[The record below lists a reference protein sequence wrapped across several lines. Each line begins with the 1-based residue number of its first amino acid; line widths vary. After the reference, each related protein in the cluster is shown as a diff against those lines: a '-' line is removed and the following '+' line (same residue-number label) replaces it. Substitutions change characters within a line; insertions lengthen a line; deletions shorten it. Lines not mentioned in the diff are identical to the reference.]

1 MAAGLMSVILRLLI
15 WKGDILPPRD
25 VCDNLGES
33 PENHAEF
40 KKEKAEE
47 GNGSPL

>member
-1 MAAGLMSVILRLLI
+1 ME
-15 WKGDILPPRD
+15 GDILHAHD
-25 VCDNLGES
+25 ACDNLGES

-40 KKEKAEE
+40 KKKREKTEE